1 MAYVVAARLWRGHS
15 WEQPVAV
22 SAQVGAAV
30 ILLHVLFN
38 TVLLPLKNRTLLM
51 EPVQGSIDNLWLGL
65 VFSEAAIF
73 YLLYLAGV
81 LHFVSLP
88 AFRAGAP
95 VAALTE
101 GALLGLLAYGTFELT
116 SHAVMRDWSV
126 SLVAADMAWGAALTG
141 ISAWGGVM
149 IARALR

>member
-1 MAYVVAARLWRGHS
+1 MTF
-15 WEQPVAV
+15 
-22 SAQVGAAV
+22 V
-30 ILLHVLFN
+30 ILFLATGLIFLVLDSVMLAVVLHPLFEAHLGDG
-38 TVLLPLKNRTLLM
+38 LLERPR
-51 EPVQGSIDNLWLGL
+51 L
-65 VFSEAAIF
+65 VPAAIF